1 MMEPL
6 ETSSGNLVET
16 AHKTPRKPDR
26 TRPLKTY
33 SKKATS
39 SGSMDP
45 PLKRRRIEEVAR
57 ATRPEGSE
65 SPSLHQENRSQ
76 PPLPPSHT
84 SRHPKRGT
92 IMSYF
97 KVVSPSSSHM
107 SSSSEPPS
115 CGVEVTSTPPSPPP
129 PKTNSR
135 PKKRRRLATKVA
147 SRYLE
152 ATDDEEE
159 DTIESPVPETDQSA
173 TTRREALGILT
184 DKNKDALNKAATRP
198 EQRLEAGK
206 RGKHKG
212 PNSKSVTVQTT
223 LSLSMSDKGFAECKE
238 CNMLYNPYHEKDAKF
253 HARRH
258 AAILKSK
265 SQKGS
270 ELP

>member
-1 MMEPL
+1 M
-6 ETSSGNLVET
+6 SSGSQGET
-16 AHKTPRKPDR
+16 GHKTQRKPDR

-33 SKKATS
+33 SKKAMS
-39 SGSMDP
+39 SGSMEP
-45 PLKRRRIEEVAR
+45 PLKRRRTEEVAQD
-57 ATRPEGSE
+57 THPKWSD

-76 PPLPPSHT
+76 PSLPPSHA

-97 KVVSPSSSHM
+97 KVVSPSSNHM

-115 CGVEVTSTPPSPPP
+115 CGVEPTSTPPLSSP
-129 PKTNSR
+129 PKTDSR

-147 SRYLE
+147 SRDLD

-159 DTIESPVPETDQSA
+159 ETIESPAQENDQS
-173 TTRREALGILT
+173 TTARREDLRILA
-184 DKNKDALNKAATRP
+184 DKSKGALNKAATQP
-198 EQRLEAGK
+198 GQRLEAGK
-206 RGKHKG
+206 RGKSKG

-223 LSLSMSDKGFAECKE
+223 LSLSMSDKGFTECKE

-258 AAILKSK
+258 AAMLKSK

-270 ELP
+270 QIP